1 MSVTPEIC
9 PVCGAEPPRGALAC
23 PECGACPETG
33 WGEDSYSSDLGLP
46 DEDDFDYD
54 EFIDEEFGDGKKR
67 ATRTG
72 IHIGWR
78 WVAAVML
85 ALILIWMLGR

>member
-1 MSVTPEIC
+1 
-9 PVCGAEPPRGALAC
+9 
-23 PECGACPETG
+23 
-33 WGEDSYSSDLGLP
+33 LGLP

-67 ATRTG
+67 AARTS
-72 IHIGWR
+72 IHVGWR

-85 ALILIWMLGR
+85 ALIMIWMLGR